1 MLCYFKSGISGMKY
15 CLANRMLLEEKE
27 ISWALKASETTYSSP
42 IISESV
48 VGYSVMIGVYSVIVY
63 KLFVSM

>member
-15 CLANRMLLEEKE
+15 CLANRVLMQDADMDL
-27 ISWALKASETTYSSP
+27 ALKASETTYSSP

-48 VGYSVMIGVYSVIVY
+48 IGYSVMIGVYSVIVY
-63 KLFVSM
+63 KLYMSM